1 MQMLSPR
8 WRKMLRDVW
17 LHKSRSALV
26 VIAVASGMLGAG
38 ALLDAWSLVQRVTVE
53 TYQASHPVS
62 ATLRVDVL
70 DSALLAQVRAMPA
83 IAAARARRVVS
94 ATARIG
100 GAPLTAEL
108 FALDDFNTQGIGK
121 LGSEHGKW
129 PPRDGEIAIEKSSL
143 AFSGLEISGTTPAET
158 VTVQIGKNPAHAL
171 TLTSVAHDVSLPPG
185 WMDHVVYG
193 FVTPATLAMLGAPSS
208 LNEIQVVVR
217 DATAD
222 RDAVR
227 RTAYDVKALIEREG
241 GHVTN
246 IDVPVP
252 GQHAHAAQMNSLVLT
267 QGAFGLLTLL
277 VCSFLIV
284 NLITAILS
292 SQTREISVMKAIGAH
307 AGQIAA
313 MYLGFALVLG
323 VLASAIALPVAIA
336 IGRAYAGMN
345 AEMLNFT
352 VAGYAIPWW
361 AIAIQIAVGCLL
373 PVAAA
378 AIPIARACAM
388 PVNAGLRDPG
398 IATGAGGLHVRR
410 RMIAI
415 PGIARPLQLSI
426 GNAFRKRQRM
436 LLTLLVLAA
445 GGAVYLGAD
454 DLRSAVRGSVDLMF
468 SSQRY
473 DVVLRLATTH
483 DPRQIEVAAAR
494 VAGVKRMEVWNSGSA
509 TVVHADR
516 MQGNAFAVV
525 GLPVGSSMVV
535 PAMQR
540 GRWLN
545 ATDRNVLVVS
555 RLLLKDEPGLAPG
568 SDVTLTI
575 NGKSQAFHVVGSVD
589 AGPQSL
595 AYMPRVAL
603 DVLHGDDYAANL
615 VVATDARNPDA
626 QLDVI
631 VRLRAALE
639 DAGMP
644 VASSQS
650 LGEARSAI
658 EDHLLMVVAFL
669 GVMSWVMIAIGGMG
683 LAATMSIAV
692 LERTREIGVLRAI
705 GARHRTI
712 MTMIQVEGL
721 VIAALGWMV
730 SIPLSIP
737 MSWVLA
743 DAFGKIMLPTPAR
756 LIPDARSL
764 LGWLA
769 MVVVVSLIAS
779 ALPARRAIRIPTA
792 TALSYE

>member
-1 MQMLSPR
+1 MLRPR

-17 LHKSRSALV
+17 LHKSRTLLV
-26 VIAVASGMLGAG
+26 VIAVASGMIGAG

-62 ATLRVDVL
+62 ATLRVDTL
-70 DSALLAQVRAMPA
+70 DPALLAQVRQMPA

-94 ATARIG
+94 ATARVS

-121 LGSEHGKW
+121 LGSEHGAW

-143 AFSGLEISGTTPAET
+143 AFSGLEFSGTTPAET
-158 VTVQIGKNPAHAL
+158 VTLQIGKNPAR
-171 TLTSVAHDVSLPPG
+171 TLPVTSVAHDVSLPPG

-193 FVTPATLAMLGAPSS
+193 FVTPATLATLGAPSS
-208 LNEIQVVVR
+208 LNEIQIVVR
-217 DATAD
+217 DASAD
-222 RDAVR
+222 REAVR
-227 RTAYDVKALIEREG
+227 RTAYDVKALIERSG
-241 GHVTN
+241 RHVTN
-246 IDVPVP
+246 IDVPIP
-252 GQHAHAAQMNSLVLT
+252 GQHAHAAQMNSLLLT

-284 NLITAILS
+284 NLITAVLS
-292 SQTREISVMKAIGAH
+292 SQTREISVMKAIGAS
-307 AGQIAA
+307 ASQIAA
-313 MYLGFALVLG
+313 MYLGFALLLG
-323 VLASAIALPVAIA
+323 VLASATALPIAIA
-336 IGRAYAGMN
+336 VGRAYAGMN
-345 AEMLNFT
+345 ADMLNFS
-352 VAGYAIPWW
+352 VAGFAIPWW

-373 PVAAA
+373 PAVAAA
-378 AIPIARACAM
+378 GPIARACRM
-388 PVNAGLRDPG
+388 PVIAGLRDPG
-398 IATGAGGLHVRR
+398 IATGADGMHVR

-426 GNAFRKRQRM
+426 GNAFRRRQRM

-445 GGAVYLGAD
+445 GGSVYLGAD
-454 DLRSAVRGSVDLMF
+454 NLRSAVRGSVDLLF

-473 DVVLRLATTH
+473 DVVLRFSTAQ
-483 DPRQIEVAAAR
+483 DPRRIEAAAAHVGGIKR
-494 VAGVKRMEVWNSGSA
+494 VEAWSSDTASVA
-509 TVVHADR
+509 HADG

-525 GLPVGSSMVV
+525 GLPPDSSMVV
-535 PAMQR
+535 PALR
-540 GRWLN
+540 GGRWLN
-545 ATDRNVLVVS
+545 TTDRNAIVAS

-568 SDVTLTI
+568 SDLTLMI
-575 NGKSQAFHVVGSVD
+575 DGRMQLFRVVGLVD
-589 AGPQSL
+589 TGPQSL
-595 AYMPRVAL
+595 VYMPRSVL
-603 DVLHGDDYAANL
+603 DGLHGDNRAANL
-615 VVATDARNPDA
+615 VVATNAGDPDA

-631 VRLRAALE
+631 LRLRAALE
-639 DAGMP
+639 DAGIP

-669 GVMSWVMIAIGGMG
+669 GIMAWVMIAVGGMG
-683 LAATMSIAV
+683 LAATMSLAV

-721 VIAALGWMV
+721 VIAVLGWVV

-743 DAFGKIMLPTPAR
+743 DAFGKVMFPTPAR

-764 LGWLA
+764 LVWFA
-769 MVVVVSLIAS
+769 MVVVVSLVAS

-792 TALSYE
+792 AALSYE